1 MIPIPIHTVRLLQF
15 QVTLCTFLS
24 VTLNGSILGVPIYF
38 LCSKIPEGIEIKGNE
53 STALSDDVTTQCY
66 LELQT
71 GKFSIELSR
80 IKSDIFL
87 IKPEKSTIGDG

>member
-1 MIPIPIHTVRLLQF
+1 MIPIPIQIVRLLQF

-24 VTLNGSILGVPIYF
+24 AIQRAFFYGSILDVPIRNTPFGSDHIYF

-71 GKFSIELSR
+71 GKFSR
-80 IKSDIFL
+80 YSDQYVQ
-87 IKPEKSTIGDG
+87 